1 VTTQTDTSTT
11 TTATAADPAAAT
23 TESGATTQVATEN
36 EVATTAATV
45 TETPEAL
52 AAKAEA
58 EAKTAKAEAEKAEK
72 ADRLAEVKRLAAQTR
87 ARYLETDAAKKA
99 RADADAARADAERA
113 KTATQA
119 EVDDLRAKLADAEK
133 DPWAWAKAKGLTA
146 TQVAEAELAANSDDT
161 RLKDILAKVEAANK
175 RAEEAEKKAQ
185 AILDA
190 NKAREEQAQ
199 RVQAWETA
207 KAAAVGTF
215 EASKDKLAD
224 LHAWVDKQATK
235 SGASKADVLVEE
247 MLTAV
252 NRIKSN
258 PKTAPFA
265 AEYTDAE
272 ILEAINARYEGYAKV
287 NAPAPPPPAAK
298 TSIAGATQAQAPQT
312 AQAKDTKTGAP
323 QESTGTAQKPAPTLT
338 NAQASEQTATVRPE
352 DFDSWSDR
360 KQNAWLAEQLRKGT
374 LT

>member
-11 TTATAADPAAAT
+11 TTATTADPVAAT
-23 TESGATTQVATEN
+23 AESGAPAQVATEN
-36 EVATTAATV
+36 EVATTAAPV
-45 TETPEAL
+45 TDTPEAL

-58 EAKTAKAEAEKAEK
+58 KTAKADAEKAER

-87 ARYLETDAAKKA
+87 ARYLETDAAKRA

-146 TQVAEAELAANSDDT
+146 QQVAEAELAANSDDT
-161 RLKDILAKVEAANK
+161 RLKDILAKVDAANK

-185 AILDA
+185 AILDT

-287 NAPAPPPPAAK
+287 NAPAPPPPAAR
-298 TSIAGATQAQAPQT
+298 TSIASATQATAPQT
-312 AQAKDTKTGAP
+312 VQAIDTKTGAP

-360 KQNAWLAEQLRKGT
+360 KQNAWLADQLRKGT